1 MFSKIQQNAIIKYVK
16 AFNQLWNKLSFHTT
30 QELNHKTIWVAV
42 HNKTHLLLWKA
53 LGIKSLERGFKHWHF

>member
-42 HNKTHLLLWKA
+42 HNKTHLLLWKV
-53 LGIKSLERGFKHWHF
+53 LGIKFLEQGFKYWHF